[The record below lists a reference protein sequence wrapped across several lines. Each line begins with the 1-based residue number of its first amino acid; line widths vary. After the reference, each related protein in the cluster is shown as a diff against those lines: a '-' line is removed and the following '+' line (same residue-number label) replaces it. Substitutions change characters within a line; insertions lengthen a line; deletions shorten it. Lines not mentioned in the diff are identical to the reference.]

1 MNRGTKFTG
10 QTLGAR
16 VRNWWWKVNNWK
28 IPAAEKDSRAAEVK
42 DFYVGRF
49 GSSMGD

>member
-16 VRNWWWKVNNWK
+16 VRNWWWRVNNWK
-28 IPAAEKDSRAAEVK
+28 IPEARNVKAEEVK
-42 DFYVGRF
+42 DFYVGQF